1 MFEFRRVLMSI
12 DDLPQPVG
20 LRSLPR
26 PWAWLFPLLALLSIA
41 GCGDRQATLMPL
53 ATDAVIL
60 AFGDSLTFGTGAPR
74 DASYPAVLEEL
85 TGRTVI
91 RSGVPGELSSGGLAR
106 LPSTLDTHQPM
117 LLILCHGGNDMLRR
131 TGPEQMA
138 DNLRA
143 MIALARDRDVQVVLV
158 GVPKPGLFLTAAE
171 IYGEIAA
178 EAQIPIEAE
187 ALADILGDSALK
199 SDAIHPNA
207 SGYRRLAEVLAAL
220 LKEAGAV

>member
-1 MFEFRRVLMSI
+1 
-12 DDLPQPVG
+12 
-20 LRSLPR
+20 
-26 PWAWLFPLLALLSIA
+26 
-41 GCGDRQATLMPL
+41 
-53 ATDAVIL
+53 
-60 AFGDSLTFGTGAPR
+60 
-74 DASYPAVLEEL
+74 
-85 TGRTVI
+85 
-91 RSGVPGELSSGGLAR
+91 
-106 LPSTLDTHQPM
+106 
-117 LLILCHGGNDMLRR
+117 
-131 TGPEQMA
+131 MA